1 MTTPAE
7 VTSTSA
13 RAHGIGALQ
22 QRLVRWWRI
31 VRLKRAPKRLRVVET
46 LQIGEKRQLLVVS
59 VDDRELVVGA
69 AVNFL
74 ATLAE
79 LPTEAAKNDAREP
92 DTETE
97 WE

>member
-7 VTSTSA
+7 VTPISA
-13 RAHGIGALQ
+13 RANGVGAL
-22 QRLVRWWRI
+22 REKLARWWTI
-31 VRLKRAPKRLRVVET
+31 VRLQRAPKRLRVVET

-69 AVNFL
+69 AANFL

-79 LPTEAAKNDAREP
+79 LPTEAAKNDAKEP
-92 DTETE
+92 GTETE

>member
-1 MTTPAE
+1 MKTPAE
-7 VTSTSA
+7 VTQTSG
-13 RAHGIGALQ
+13 AHVAGPLW
-22 QRLVRWWRI
+22 QRLERWWTT
-31 VRLKRAPKRLRVVET
+31 VRVKRAPRRLRVLET

-69 AVNFL
+69 AANFL

-79 LPTEAAKNDAREP
+79 LPAEAAKDDAKEP
-92 DTETE
+92 GTE

>member
-1 MTTPAE
+1 MKSRAE
-7 VTSTSA
+7 VTATVA
-13 RAHGIGALQ
+13 WANGVGAL
-22 QRLVRWWRI
+22 REKLARWWTT
-31 VRLKRAPKRLRVVET
+31 VGFQRAPKRLRVLET

-69 AVNFL
+69 AANFL

-79 LPTEAAKNDAREP
+79 LPTEAAKNDAKEP
-92 DTETE
+92 ETE